1 MKGRVGTI
9 LLFVTIV
16 MVRSRTKAR
25 PATHATAHAHA
36 TTTTRRLDGLR
47 PYRPCHCLNL
57 PLQRKPWRSTYIQ
70 TIIATKSGIRMRI
83 SSFDSS
89 SVAIPLKQARRLSL
103 LCLGNLP
110 KTAFSENIAAEQL
123 VEA

>member
-25 PATHATAHAHA
+25 PATHA

-103 LCLGNLP
+103 LCLGNSP